1 VSPSQSDLFRSPVG
15 LVADRVG
22 ADSIWTLLHTEGHR
36 LFPDVMF
43 ADLFSV
49 KGRRSVAPQVVAT
62 VMVLQKLFG
71 KSDREAV
78 EAFEFDTRWKYACGV
93 DLDFGGFAHTVLVD
107 MRARLAGSGRPRRI
121 FEVTLDAARTA
132 GMVGHRRV
140 LDSTPLYDAVAT
152 MDTIT
157 LIRSAIRQLL
167 ATAVAD
173 GDDDGVLAG
182 VLRGVLTSGDDYTS
196 NCKPVIDWDDRAA
209 RDALIDTRARDGHAC
224 LVVLDGRVLA
234 ETVNDAGVLLAT
246 VLGQDLVQDDDG
258 VFRIA
263 RRVAKDRVISTV
275 DPDTR
280 HGHKTAARGFDGY
293 KGNVAADPDSEIITN
308 TTVTPG
314 NTADGA
320 VAQDLID
327 DLVGDPERADHG
339 EVFGDCAYGTGAF
352 QQFLDN
358 NDLTSGC
365 KTQPVTPP
373 AGGMFSK
380 DQFTIDLDAD
390 TVTCPNE
397 VTVSIRRHPDGSGTA
412 RFKTACATCPQ
423 HVRCTT
429 SRSGRAINVH
439 QYEAALIAAR
449 ARSRDPEWKARYRA
463 TRPKIER
470 KRGHLMRR
478 RHGARNAR
486 VRGRTKVD
494 ADFNLLAAA
503 FNLARLAT
511 HGLTATPTGWAT
523 R

>member
-1 VSPSQSDLFRSPVG
+1 MSAGLTPCQSDLFRSPVG

-22 ADSIWTLLHTEGHR
+22 AESIWTLLHAQGHR
-36 LFPDVMF
+36 LFPDAMF

-62 VMVLQKLFG
+62 VMVLQKLFA

-93 DLDFGGFAHTVLVD
+93 DLDFPGFAHTVLVD

-121 FEVTLDAARTA
+121 FEVTVDAARTA

-167 ATAVAD
+167 AVSNDA
-173 GDDDGVLAG
+173 LAG
-182 VLRGVLTSGDDYTS
+182 ELRAAFTSGDDYAS
-196 NCKPVIDWDDRAA
+196 NSKPAIDWDDRGA
-209 RDALIDTRARDGHAC
+209 REALIDTRAKDGHAC
-224 LVVLDGRVLA
+224 LMVLDGRHLA
-234 ETVNDAGVLLAT
+234 AAVDDAGVLLASI
-246 VLGQDLVQDDDG
+246 LGQDLVDDDG

-263 RRVAKDRVISTV
+263 RRVAKDRIISTV
-275 DPDTR
+275 DRDAR

-293 KGNVAADPDSEIITN
+293 KGHAAADPDSEIITD

-320 VAQDLID
+320 VAEDLIA
-327 DLVGDPERADHG
+327 DLVGDPERGDGG
-339 EVFGDCAYGTGAF
+339 EVFGDSAYGTGAF
-352 QQFLDN
+352 QQFLD
-358 NDLTSGC
+358 DHDITSGC
-365 KTQPVTPP
+365 KTQPVATP
-373 AGGMFSK
+373 AGGRFSK
-380 DQFTIDLDAD
+380 ERFTIDLDAD
-390 TVTCPNE
+390 TVTCPND
-397 VTVSIRRHPDGSGTA
+397 VTVNIERHPDRSGTA
-412 RFKTACATCPQ
+412 RFRAACRSCPLRRSCTA
-423 HVRCTT
+423 
-429 SRSGRAINVH
+429 SRAGRTISVH
-439 QYEAALIAAR
+439 PHEAALAAAR
-449 ARSRDPEWKARYRA
+449 ARNHDPQWRARYRA

-470 KRGHLMRR
+470 KLGHLMRR

-503 FNLARLAT
+503 INLARLAT
-511 HGLTATPTGWAT
+511 SGLSATPTGWAT
-523 R
+523 N

>member
-1 VSPSQSDLFRSPVG
+1 VG

-22 ADSIWTLLHTEGHR
+22 ADSIWTLLHVEGHR

-43 ADLFSV
+43 ADLFSL
-49 KGRRSVAPQVVAT
+49 KGRRSVPPQVVAT
-62 VMVLQKLFG
+62 VMVLQKLLG

-107 MRARLAGSGRPRRI
+107 MRARLAASGRPRRI

-132 GMVGHRRV
+132 GMIGHRRV

-157 LIRSAIRQLL
+157 LIRSAIRQL
-167 ATAVAD
+167 VASAAD
-173 GDDDGVLAG
+173 ADADGVLAEG
-182 VLRGVLTSGDDYTS
+182 LRAVLTSGDDYVS
-196 NCKPVIDWDDRAA
+196 NSKPVIDWDDQAA
-209 RDALIDTRARDGHAC
+209 RDLLIDTRARDGHAC
-224 LVVLDGRVLA
+224 LVVLDGRVLDEA
-234 ETVNDAGVLLAT
+234 VNDAGVLLAT
-246 VLGQDLVQDDDG
+246 VLGQDLVRDADG

-275 DPDTR
+275 DPETR

-308 TTVTPG
+308 TTVTAG

-320 VAQDLID
+320 VAEDLIE
-327 DLVGDPERADHG
+327 DLVGDPERGDQG
-339 EVFGDCAYGTGAF
+339 EVFGDAAYGTGAF
-352 QQFLDN
+352 QQFLDD

-380 DQFTIDLDAD
+380 EQFRIDLGAD
-390 TVTCPNE
+390 TVTCPND
-397 VTVSIRRHPDGSGTA
+397 VTVNIRRHADKSGTA
-412 RFKTACATCPQ
+412 RFATACATCPLRTQ
-423 HVRCTT
+423 CTT
-429 SRSGRAINVH
+429 SQAGRSINVH
-439 QYEAALIAAR
+439 PYEAALTAAR
-449 ARSRDPEWKARYRA
+449 TRSRDPQWRARYRA

-470 KRGHLMRR
+470 KLGHLMRR

-503 FNLARLAT
+503 HNLARLAT
-511 HGLTATPTGWAT
+511 HGLTTTPTGWAT